1 MVVNSL
7 KSTLYQHIKYACD
20 YINKNKLK
28 TKIEID
34 GGINFEILEQL
45 KKLNVSFFSGWS
57 IIKSN
62 NEKSVE
68 NKLKLVKKF

>member
-1 MVVNSL
+1 MLIKKYNIKLITFMGVPLGYGGQFFKINVIPN
-7 KSTLYQHIKYACD
+7 IKYACD

-45 KKLNVSFFSGWS
+45 KNLM
-57 IIKSN
+57 
-62 NEKSVE
+62 
-68 NKLKLVKKF
+68 LVFQDGL